1 MQKVFR
7 PFRHNQP
14 MATWPRNKKI
24 AQQLRTLQPAATA
37 AANFAAVSK
46 VISDLIEI
54 LPTQTK
60 PSDPAPGPLGLLTAL
75 PFLQGLLPEIRSLR
89 VQKGDEL
96 VGSEW
101 DAEIE
106 LEDGIRFGQG
116 NCAVGAILC
125 ATIEILSAT
134 EPT

>member
-60 PSDPAPGPLGLLTAL
+60 PSDPAPGPLGHPSEHAHRAGIGKTNSIAR
-75 PFLQGLLPEIRSLR
+75 PAAPSSSPPRS
-89 VQKGDEL
+89 
-96 VGSEW
+96 
-101 DAEIE
+101 
-106 LEDGIRFGQG
+106 
-116 NCAVGAILC
+116 
-125 ATIEILSAT
+125 
-134 EPT
+134 

>member
-46 VISDLIEI
+46 IISYLQSIRPDLIV
-54 LPTQTK
+54 LGK
-60 PSDPAPGPLGLLTAL
+60 GSAPSQAPLA
-75 PFLQGLLPEIRSLR
+75 R
-89 VQKGDEL
+89 
-96 VGSEW
+96 
-101 DAEIE
+101 
-106 LEDGIRFGQG
+106 
-116 NCAVGAILC
+116 
-125 ATIEILSAT
+125 
-134 EPT
+134 